1 MPLCVE
7 HWDVYEAA
15 NARFADAVIAQ
26 YRPGDTIWVHDY
38 QLMRLPAL
46 LRARLPDA
54 RIGF

>member
-15 NARFADAVIAQ
+15 NARFDDAVIAQ

-38 QLMRLPAL
+38 QPMRLPAL